1 MPERPA
7 FSVVILTLNE
17 ERNLPG
23 CLASVAGCDDIV
35 VLDSGSTDRTAEI
48 ARAAGARVIVNP
60 FVNFGD
66 QRNFAHAHGH
76 FRHDW
81 VFHLDAD
88 EQMTPELFAECARV
102 AAANP
107 PLDGFYAAPRMM
119 FHGDWMRRCTDWPA
133 WQARF
138 VRPARF
144 RFVQSG
150 HGQREA
156 PGLRLGRLEAGYT
169 HDISVESAAEWET
182 KHRRYAR
189 QEAEKILRESAGAAR
204 LLQRVWS
211 GPALERRR
219 ALKHLSYLLPAR
231 PLLRFIYQYFLRGG
245 FLDGRQAFRYC
256 RLLARYEGYATAEL
270 KRQRLARRSLGPNTG
285 AAGRD

>member
-1 MPERPA
+1 MSVRLP

-23 CLASVAGCDDIV
+23 CLASVAGCDDIL

-48 ARAAGARVIVNP
+48 ARAAGARVLVHP
-60 FVNFGD
+60 FVNFGE
-66 QRNFAHAHGH
+66 QRNFAHTHGA

-88 EQMTPELFAECARV
+88 EQMTPELLAECAQL

-107 PLDGFYAAPRMM
+107 PLDGCYAAPRML
-119 FHGDWMRRCTDWPA
+119 FHGRWMKRCTDWPA

-138 VRPARF
+138 VRHANF

-156 PGLRLGRLEAGYT
+156 PGLRLGRLQAGYT
-169 HDISVESAAEWET
+169 HDISVESDADWEA
-182 KHRRYAR
+182 KHRKYAR
-189 QEAEKILRESAGAAR
+189 QEAQKILQESAGAGT
-204 LLQRVWS
+204 LLRQLWT

-219 ALKHLSYLLPAR
+219 ALKHLSYLFPAR

-245 FLDGRQAFRYC
+245 FLDGPSAFRYC

-270 KRQRLARRSLGPNTG
+270 KRQRLALQSPGRSTG
-285 AAGRD
+285 AAGRS

>member
-1 MPERPA
+1 MPDHLP

-17 ERNLPG
+17 EARLPA
-23 CLASVAGCDDIV
+23 CLASVAGCDDVV
-35 VLDSGSTDRTAEI
+35 VLDSGSSDRTQEV
-48 ARAAGARVIVNP
+48 ARAHGARVLVNP

-66 QRNFAHAHGH
+66 QRNFADTHGR

-88 EQMTPELFAECARV
+88 EKMTPELLAECARV
-102 AAANP
+102 VAENP
-107 PLDGFYAAPRMM
+107 PLEGFYAAPRMM
-119 FHGDWMRRCTDWPA
+119 FHGHWMRRCTDWPA

-138 VRPARF
+138 VRHASF

-156 PGLRLGRLEAGYT
+156 PGMRLGRLQAGYT
-169 HDISVESAAEWET
+169 HDISVPDMAEWEA

-189 QEAEKILRESAGAAR
+189 QEAEKIMQETATTGTLLR
-204 LLQRVWS
+204 RVAT

-219 ALKHLSYLLPAR
+219 ALKHLSYLFPAR

-245 FLDGRQAFRYC
+245 FLDGREAFRYC

-270 KRQRLARRSLGPNTG
+270 KRRRAASG
-285 AAGRD
+285 A